1 MSTLQVYLLVTMV
14 VQCTTPNSNFPQLPS
29 PEANCRNVSD
39 VPEVKSKNVSG
50 YAVLYDYLTGTGIHN
65 FSEHVTIGFLGAYR
79 QAQVVLGALPL
90 AVDAV
95 NDDKDLLPGR
105 RLSYVAADIGTNPP
119 ALGLARGK
127 SSLAAHAIRMMT
139 EMRDNGTIAFIGPD
153 DTCSSEALVAA
164 AWNLPMISY
173 RCSDTR
179 VSDKRIFFTFAR
191 TLPPSSKVS
200 KSVVALLIAFEWHRF
215 VVVSGAHPSS
225 GSEVQEAIEELSII
239 HGLTVTDTKQY
250 SDYIPEYIEQME
262 NIVADTYQKTR
273 VYVFVGEHIALIDFI
288 KCLQKRKLLDTGDY
302 VVISVDDEIYDPNR
316 KIKIIRRDY
325 LDPFLRESWGNMS
338 DVMGFRSV
346 LKLTPSHPRN
356 PNYKYICEKI
366 KASAAKPPF
375 CVPYHH
381 KIFDSISV
389 PIQAAYLYDA
399 VMIYARALTEVF
411 QNNEDPRNGTAILH
425 RIINRTYHSIQGYDV
440 FIDGNGD
447 AEGNFTVVALLDDME
462 MNGTL
467 RMSMQPVGYFQ
478 YKLNGSDISTALPE
492 FKYLDLDRPIQ
503 WVGGRMPRAEPK
515 CGFSGE
521 KCIYEIDWKLVASM
535 ILVSTIVIVGVLFA
549 VKRHLYFRRHYRY
562 EQKLAC
568 LLWKIDMR
576 DVTIIPTE
584 TAEVSTRNRNMIRVC
599 RHSIF
604 HAPTSSIVDTSE
616 QSPKRAYTTIG
627 LYKGNIVAIKNLH
640 KRHVDLT
647 RSIRKELKQI
657 REVRHENLIPFI
669 GASVDHGNVAILTA
683 YSARGSLE
691 DVLANQDLN
700 LDNMFVSSLVS
711 DIVKGMIYLHD
722 SEIISHG
729 NLKSS
734 NCLIDSR
741 WVLQIS
747 DFGLHEFKANQDY
760 PDWERKEL
768 RRLLWRAPE
777 LLRDPSPPGR
787 GTQKGDVYSFAIVLY
802 EIIGRQG
809 PWGKIDMEPHE
820 IIRGVKKEN
829 QESPLRPPLENLGA
843 ADYIIKCMKACW
855 HEEPEQRPDIRYVR
869 VRLKEMQAGLKPNIF
884 DNMLAI
890 MEKYAYNLEG
900 LVQERTN
907 QLTEEKKKTDALLH
921 RMLPNLHG
929 PGSRSVADALKKGEK
944 VEAESFE
951 CVSIYFSDIVG
962 FTELSAVSTPLQVI
976 DLLNDLY
983 TCFDSIISHY
993 DVYKVETIGDAYMV
1007 VSGLPIRNG
1016 DRHAGEIASMAL
1028 HLLSKIKKFEIKHR
1042 QGGGHVVAGVVGL
1055 KMPRYCLFGDT
1066 VNTASRMESYGD
1078 AFKIHISHAT
1088 YMLLQRLGGYTCE
1101 ERGIIH
1107 IKGKGEM
1114 HTYWLVGEDPAHRL
1128 ARIREEIVGSSL
1140 FSSVSSERL
1149 SSKTPDLLRRTG
1161 VSLDSEQHSLY
1172 EHCPSAHH
1180 SQSMC
1185 PVLQLHQRAR
1195 RAFYPCSSQDTVDGS
1210 YNMLC
1215 PEMYKYHHS
1224 RLDYGCAHRNPRS
1237 APAITFTENNE
1248 HFT

>member
-1 MSTLQVYLLVTMV
+1 MLFFIYFFYWTSVCFALDQ
-14 VQCTTPNSNFPQLPS
+14 TTCSNSSNSSQDY
-29 PEANCRNVSD
+29 E
-39 VPEVKSKNVSG
+39 
-50 YAVLYDYLTGTGIHN
+50 VLYSYLTGTGAHN
-65 FSEHVTIGFLGAYR
+65 FSESVTIGFLGAYG

-90 AVDAV
+90 AVEAV
-95 NDDKDLLPGR
+95 NEDADLLPGR
-105 RLSYVAADIGTNPP
+105 RLNYVAADIGTNPP
-119 ALGLARGK
+119 ASGLSRSK
-127 SSLAAHAIRMMT
+127 SSLAAQAIRVMT

-173 RCSDTR
+173 KCSDTR
-179 VSDKRIFFTFAR
+179 VSDKKVFFTFAR

-200 KSVVALLIAFEWHRF
+200 KSVVALLRAFQWHRF
-215 VVVSGAHPSS
+215 VVVSGTHPASAT
-225 GSEVQEAIEELSII
+225 EVQEAIEELSII
-239 HGLTVTDTKQY
+239 HGLTVTDIKQY
-250 SDYIPEYIEQME
+250 SDYIPHYIEQMD
-262 NIVADTYQKTR
+262 NIVADTYMKTR

-288 KCLQKRKLLDTGDY
+288 KCLQRRKLLDTGDY

-316 KIKIIRRDY
+316 RIKIMRRDY
-325 LDPFLRESWGNMS
+325 LDPFLNETWGNVS

-356 PNYKYICEKI
+356 PKYKYVCEKI
-366 KASAAKPPF
+366 KASSAKPPF

-399 VMIYARALTEVF
+399 VMIFARALTEVF
-411 QNNEDPRNGTAILH
+411 QNNEDPRNGTAVLR
-425 RIINRTYHSIQGYDV
+425 RIVNRSYHSIQGYDV

-447 AEGNFTVVALLDDME
+447 AEGNFTVVALLDDQE

-478 YKLNGSDISTALPE
+478 YKSNGSNVPSALPVRE
-492 FKYLDLDRPIQ
+492 FRYLDVDRPIQ
-503 WVGGRMPRAEPK
+503 WVGGKLPRAEPL
-515 CGFSGE
+515 CGFNGE
-521 KCIYEIDWKLVASM
+521 KCIYKIDWRFLASVSLM
-535 ILVSTIVIVGVLFA
+535 SLIILIGILFC
-549 VKRHLYFRRHYRY
+549 VKHYRY
-562 EQKLAC
+562 EHKLAC

-584 TAEVSTRNRNMIRVC
+584 TTELSNKSMIQVC
-599 RHSIF
+599 RHSVF
-604 HAPTSSIVDTSE
+604 QAPSSSIAELAES
-616 QSPKRAYTTIG
+616 SPKRAYTDIG
-627 LYKGNIVAIKNLH
+627 LYKGNIVAIKYLK
-640 KRHVDLT
+640 KRSVDLT

-691 DVLANQDLN
+691 DVLANEDLH
-700 LDNMFVSSLVS
+700 LDNMFVSSLVT
-711 DIVKGMIYLHD
+711 DILKGMIYLHD
-722 SEIISHG
+722 SDIISHG
-729 NLKSS
+729 NLRSS

-741 WVLQIS
+741 WVLQIT
-747 DFGLHEFKANQDY
+747 DFGLHEFKACPEGAETQSKNLK
-760 PDWERKEL
+760 RS
-768 RRLLWRAPE
+768 LWRAPE
-777 LLRDPSPPGR
+777 LLRDPSPPPR
-787 GTQKGDVYSFAIVLY
+787 GTQKGDVYSFGIVLY
-802 EIIGRQG
+802 EIIGRRG
-809 PWGKIDMEPHE
+809 PWGDTNVEPSE
-820 IIRGVKKEN
+820 IVRQVIEVKET
-829 QESPLRPPLENLGA
+829 PFRPPLENLGA

-855 HEEPEQRPDIRYVR
+855 HEEPDQRPDIRFVR

-907 QLTEEKKKTDALLH
+907 QLTEEKKKTEALLH
-921 RMLPNLHG
+921 RMLPK
-929 PGSRSVADALKKGEK
+929 SVAEALKRGDR
-944 VEAESFE
+944 VEAESFD
-951 CVSIYFSDIVG
+951 CVTIYFSDIVG

-1028 HLLSKIKKFEIKHR
+1028 HLLSNIRKFEIKHR
-1042 QGGGHVVAGVVGL
+1042 RGEVLQLRIGIHSGHCVAGVVGL

-1066 VNTASRMESYGD
+1066 VNTASRMESSGE

-1088 YMLLQRLGGYTCE
+1088 YNLLQNLGGYRCE
-1101 ERGIIH
+1101 ERGVIP

-1114 HTYWLVGEDPAHRL
+1114 RTYWLVGEDPAQRL

-1140 FSSVSSERL
+1140 FNSSDRL
-1149 SSKTPDLLRRTG
+1149 SETPDLLRRPG
-1161 VSLDSEQHSLY
+1161 ANFLIDGEQFPPPS
-1172 EHCPSAHH
+1172 CPL
-1180 SQSMC
+1180 
-1185 PVLQLHQRAR
+1185 LQLHQRAR
-1195 RAFYPCSSQDTVDGS
+1195 MAYSMHYSQENLTAGNLERHLFQSQCCSS
-1210 YNMLC
+1210 
-1215 PEMYKYHHS
+1215 
-1224 RLDYGCAHRNPRS
+1224 RNPRS
-1237 APAITFTENNE
+1237 APAITFTDFNYRYM
-1248 HFT
+1248 

>member
-1 MSTLQVYLLVTMV
+1 MELSTKLPINLLLIIILQN
-14 VQCTTPNSNFPQLPS
+14 TTRTNAGSNGSSLT
-29 PEANCRNVSD
+29 
-39 VPEVKSKNVSG
+39 PEVSCKTESDKPEEKPKNTSD
-50 YAVLYDYLTGTGIHN
+50 YTVLYDYLTGTGVHN

-95 NDDKDLLPGR
+95 NEDKELLPGR
-105 RLSYVAADIGTNPP
+105 HLSYVAADIGTNPP
-119 ALGLARGK
+119 ALGVARSK
-127 SSLAAHAIRMMT
+127 SSLAAHAIRVMT

-200 KSVVALLIAFEWHRF
+200 KSVVALLRAFQWHRF
-215 VVVSGAHPSS
+215 VVVSGSHPAS

-316 KIKIIRRDY
+316 RIKIIRRDY
-325 LDPFLRESWGNMS
+325 LDPFLRESWGNGS

-366 KASAAKPPF
+366 KASSAKPPF

-411 QNNEDPRNGTAILH
+411 QNNEDPRNGTAILR
-425 RIINRTYHSIQGYDV
+425 RIINRSYHSIQGYDV

-447 AEGNFTVVALLDDME
+447 AEGNFTVVALLDDKE

-478 YKLNGSDISTALPE
+478 YQSNGSNKSSALPE

-503 WVGGRMPRAEPK
+503 WVGGRLPRAEPK

-535 ILVSTIVIVGVLFA
+535 ILVSTIVAVGVLFA
-549 VKRHLYFRRHYRY
+549 LKHYRY

-599 RHSIF
+599 RHSVF

-627 LYKGNIVAIKNLH
+627 LYKGNIVAIKYLH

-669 GASVDHGNVAILTA
+669 GASVDHAHVAILTA

-711 DIVKGMIYLHD
+711 DILKGMIYLHD

-729 NLKSS
+729 NLRSS

-747 DFGLHEFKANQDY
+747 DFGLHEFKANQDD
-760 PDWERKEL
+760 PEWKTKEL

-777 LLRDPSPPGR
+777 LLRDSSPPSR

-802 EIIGRQG
+802 EIIGRHG
-809 PWGKIDMEPHE
+809 PWGKINMEPHE

-829 QESPLRPPLENLGA
+829 QEIPLRPPLENLGA
-843 ADYIIKCMKACW
+843 ADYIIRCMKACW
-855 HEEPEQRPDIRYVR
+855 QEEAEQRPDIRYVR

-921 RMLPNLHG
+921 RMLPK
-929 PGSRSVADALKKGEK
+929 SVADSLKKGEK

-951 CVSIYFSDIVG
+951 CVTIYFSDIVG

-1042 QGGGHVVAGVVGL
+1042 QGEVLQLRIGIHSGHVVAGVVGL

-1066 VNTASRMESYGD
+1066 VNTASRMESYGE
-1078 AFKIHISHAT
+1078 AFRVHISHAT

-1114 HTYWLVGEDPAHRL
+1114 HTYWLVGEDPGHRL

-1140 FSSVSSERL
+1140 FSSVSSERI
-1149 SSKTPDLLRRTG
+1149 SKTPDLLRRTG
-1161 VSLDSEQHSLY
+1161 VSLEDEPSLY
-1172 EHCPSAHH
+1172 EHCPSSH
-1180 SQSMC
+1180 SQSVC

-1195 RAFYPCSSQDTVDGS
+1195 RAFYPCNSQDTVDGS

-1215 PEMYKYHHS
+1215 PEMYKYHLS
-1224 RLDYGCAHRNPRS
+1224 RLDYACSHRNPRS

-1248 HFT
+1248 NFM

>member
-1 MSTLQVYLLVTMV
+1 M
-14 VQCTTPNSNFPQLPS
+14 
-29 PEANCRNVSD
+29 D
-39 VPEVKSKNVSG
+39 
-50 YAVLYDYLTGTGIHN
+50 
-65 FSEHVTIGFLGAYR
+65 
-79 QAQVVLGALPL
+79 
-90 AVDAV
+90 
-95 NDDKDLLPGR
+95 
-105 RLSYVAADIGTNPP
+105 
-119 ALGLARGK
+119 
-127 SSLAAHAIRMMT
+127 
-139 EMRDNGTIAFIGPD
+139 
-153 DTCSSEALVAA
+153 
-164 AWNLPMISY
+164 
-173 RCSDTR
+173 
-179 VSDKRIFFTFAR
+179 
-191 TLPPSSKVS
+191 
-200 KSVVALLIAFEWHRF
+200 
-215 VVVSGAHPSS
+215 
-225 GSEVQEAIEELSII
+225 
-239 HGLTVTDTKQY
+239 
-250 SDYIPEYIEQME
+250 

-288 KCLQKRKLLDTGDY
+288 KCLQRRRLLDTGDY

-316 KIKIIRRDY
+316 RIKIIRRDY
-325 LDPFLRESWGNMS
+325 LDPFLRETWGNVS

-411 QNNEDPRNGTAILH
+411 ENNEDPRNGTAILQ
-425 RIINRTYHSIQGYDV
+425 RIINRSYHSIQGYDV

-447 AEGNFTVVALLDDME
+447 AEGNFTVVALLDDKE

-478 YKLNGSDISTALPE
+478 YQSNGSNKGSALPE

-503 WVGGRMPRAEPK
+503 WVGGKLPRAEPQ
-515 CGFSGE
+515 CGFHGE

-535 ILVSTIVIVGVLFA
+535 ILVSTIVVVAVLFA
-549 VKRHLYFRRHYRY
+549 LKHYRY

-568 LLWKIDMR
+568 LLWKIDMK

-584 TAEVSTRNRNMIRVC
+584 TTDNEIPSRNKNMIRVC
-599 RHSIF
+599 RHSVF
-604 HAPTSSIVDTSE
+604 HAPTSSSIVDISE

-627 LYKGNIVAIKNLH
+627 LYKGNIVAIKYLH

-669 GASVDHGNVAILTA
+669 GASVDHGNVAVLTA
-683 YSARGSLE
+683 YSARGSLQ
-691 DVLANQDLN
+691 DVLANKDLN
-700 LDNMFVSSLVS
+700 LDNMFVSSLVT
-711 DIVKGMIYLHD
+711 DILKGMIYLHD

-729 NLKSS
+729 NLRSS

-747 DFGLHEFKANQDY
+747 GFGLHEFKANEDD
-760 PDWERKEL
+760 PEWETKEI
-768 RRLLWRAPE
+768 RRQLWRAPE
-777 LLRDPSPPGR
+777 LLRDPNPPAR

-802 EIIGRQG
+802 EIIGRAG
-809 PWGKIDMEPHE
+809 CWGKINMDPED

-829 QESPLRPPLENLGA
+829 QEAPLRPPLENLGA
-843 ADYIIKCMKACW
+843 ADYIIKCIKACW

-921 RMLPNLHG
+921 RMLPK
-929 PGSRSVADALKKGEK
+929 SVADALKKGEK

-951 CVSIYFSDIVG
+951 CVTIYFSDIVG

-1016 DRHAGEIASMAL
+1016 ARHAGEIASLAL

-1042 QGGGHVVAGVVGL
+1042 QGEVLQLRIGIHSGHVVAGVVGL

-1066 VNTASRMESYGD
+1066 VNTASRMESSGE
-1078 AFKIHISHAT
+1078 AF
-1088 YMLLQRLGGYTCE
+1088 
-1101 ERGIIH
+1101 
-1107 IKGKGEM
+1107 KGKGEM
-1114 HTYWLVGEDPAHRL
+1114 RTYWLVGEDPAQRL

-1149 SSKTPDLLRRTG
+1149 SSKTPDLLRRAG
-1161 VSLDSEQHSLY
+1161 VNLDDESYLY
-1172 EHCPSAHH
+1172 EICQSSH
-1180 SQSMC
+1180 SQSSC
-1185 PVLQLHQRAR
+1185 PIYQLHQRAR
-1195 RAFYPCSSQDTVDGS
+1195 RAFYPCNSQDTVDGS
-1210 YNMLC
+1210 YGMLC
-1215 PEMYKYHHS
+1215 PEIYKHHLS
-1224 RLDYGCAHRNPRS
+1224 RLNYSCSRRNPSS
-1237 APAITFTENNE
+1237 APAITFTETSGN
-1248 HFT
+1248 FL

>member
-1 MSTLQVYLLVTMV
+1 
-14 VQCTTPNSNFPQLPS
+14 
-29 PEANCRNVSD
+29 
-39 VPEVKSKNVSG
+39 
-50 YAVLYDYLTGTGIHN
+50 
-65 FSEHVTIGFLGAYR
+65 
-79 QAQVVLGALPL
+79 
-90 AVDAV
+90 
-95 NDDKDLLPGR
+95 
-105 RLSYVAADIGTNPP
+105 
-119 ALGLARGK
+119 
-127 SSLAAHAIRMMT
+127 
-139 EMRDNGTIAFIGPD
+139 
-153 DTCSSEALVAA
+153 
-164 AWNLPMISY
+164 
-173 RCSDTR
+173 
-179 VSDKRIFFTFAR
+179 
-191 TLPPSSKVS
+191 
-200 KSVVALLIAFEWHRF
+200 
-215 VVVSGAHPSS
+215 
-225 GSEVQEAIEELSII
+225 
-239 HGLTVTDTKQY
+239 
-250 SDYIPEYIEQME
+250 
-262 NIVADTYQKTR
+262 
-273 VYVFVGEHIALIDFI
+273 YVFVGEHIALIDFI
-288 KCLQKRKLLDTGDY
+288 KCLQRRRLLDTGDY

-316 KIKIIRRDY
+316 RIKIIRRDY
-325 LDPFLRESWGNMS
+325 LDPFLRESWGNVS

-366 KASAAKPPF
+366 KASSAKPPF

-425 RIINRTYHSIQGYDV
+425 RIVNRSYHSIQGYDV

-447 AEGNFTVVALLDDME
+447 AEGNFTVVALLDDKE

-478 YKLNGSDISTALPE
+478 YQSNGSNKGSALPE

-503 WVGGRMPRAEPK
+503 WVGGKLPRAEPK
-515 CGFSGE
+515 CGFHGE
-521 KCIYEIDWKLVASM
+521 KMHLRSGLETPGQYGL
-535 ILVSTIVIVGVLFA
+535 GVHSCHSGSFVRSKDDA
-549 VKRHLYFRRHYRY
+549 CMKIFIFRHYRY

-568 LLWKIDMR
+568 LLWKIDMK
-576 DVTIIPTE
+576 DITIIPTE
-584 TAEVSTRNRNMIRVC
+584 NSDNEVSSRSKNMIRVC
-599 RHSIF
+599 RHSVF
-604 HAPTSSIVDTSE
+604 HAPTSSIVDVSE

-627 LYKGNIVAIKNLH
+627 LYKGNIVAIKYLH
-640 KRHVDLT
+640 KRSVDLT

-683 YSARGSLE
+683 YSARGSLQ
-691 DVLANQDLN
+691 DVLANKDLN
-700 LDNMFVSSLVS
+700 LDNMFVSSLVT
-711 DIVKGMIYLHD
+711 DILKGMIYLHD
-722 SEIISHG
+722 SDIISHG
-729 NLKSS
+729 NLKSN

-747 DFGLHEFKANQDY
+747 GFGLHEFKGKQTTQ
-760 PDWERKEL
+760 P
-768 RRLLWRAPE
+768 RRTGLGSQGDTSTAVEGPRVAKGSL
-777 LLRDPSPPGR
+777 PPPR
-787 GTQKGDVYSFAIVLY
+787 GTQKGDVYSFAVVLY
-802 EIIGRQG
+802 EIIGREG
-809 PWGKIDMEPHE
+809 PWGKLDMEPIE
-820 IIRGVKKEN
+820 IIREVKRQN
-829 QESPLRPPLENLGA
+829 QETPFRPPLENLGA
-843 ADYIIKCMKACW
+843 ADYIIRCMKACW

-921 RMLPNLHG
+921 RMLPK
-929 PGSRSVADALKKGEK
+929 SVADALKKGEK
-944 VEAESFE
+944 VEAESFQ
-951 CVSIYFSDIVG
+951 CVTIYFSDIVG

-1042 QGGGHVVAGVVGL
+1042 QGEVLQLRIGIHSGHVVAGVVGL

-1066 VNTASRMESYGD
+1066 VNTASRMESAGQ

-1101 ERGIIH
+1101 ERGLVP

-1114 HTYWLVGEDPAHRL
+1114 ETYWLVGEDPAQRL

-1140 FSSVSSERL
+1140 FSSLSSERL

-1161 VSLDSEQHSLY
+1161 VNLEDEPHLY
-1172 EHCPSAHH
+1172 EICQSSH
-1180 SQSMC
+1180 SQSSC
-1185 PVLQLHQRAR
+1185 PIFQLHQRAR
-1195 RAFYPCSSQDTVDGS
+1195 RAFYPCNSQDTVDGS
-1210 YNMLC
+1210 YGMLC
-1215 PEMYKYHHS
+1215 PEIYKHHLT
-1224 RLDYGCAHRNPRS
+1224 RLNYNCSKRNPRS
-1237 APAITFTENNE
+1237 APAITFTETNE
-1248 HFT
+1248 NFM

>member
-1 MSTLQVYLLVTMV
+1 
-14 VQCTTPNSNFPQLPS
+14 
-29 PEANCRNVSD
+29 
-39 VPEVKSKNVSG
+39 
-50 YAVLYDYLTGTGIHN
+50 
-65 FSEHVTIGFLGAYR
+65 
-79 QAQVVLGALPL
+79 
-90 AVDAV
+90 
-95 NDDKDLLPGR
+95 
-105 RLSYVAADIGTNPP
+105 
-119 ALGLARGK
+119 
-127 SSLAAHAIRMMT
+127 
-139 EMRDNGTIAFIGPD
+139 
-153 DTCSSEALVAA
+153 
-164 AWNLPMISY
+164 
-173 RCSDTR
+173 
-179 VSDKRIFFTFAR
+179 
-191 TLPPSSKVS
+191 
-200 KSVVALLIAFEWHRF
+200 
-215 VVVSGAHPSS
+215 
-225 GSEVQEAIEELSII
+225 
-239 HGLTVTDTKQY
+239 
-250 SDYIPEYIEQME
+250 
-262 NIVADTYQKTR
+262 

-288 KCLQKRKLLDTGDY
+288 KCLQRRKLLESGDY

-316 KIKIIRRDY
+316 RIKLIRRDY
-325 LDPFLRESWGNMS
+325 LDPFLRESWGNAS
-338 DVMGFRSV
+338 DLMGFRSV

-366 KASAAKPPF
+366 KTTSAKPPF

-411 QNNEDPRNGTAILH
+411 QNNEDPRNGTAILD
-425 RIINRTYHSIQGYDV
+425 RIVNRSYHSIQGYDV

-447 AEGNFTVVALLDDME
+447 AEGNFTVVALLDDKE

-478 YKLNGSDISTALPE
+478 YNSNGSIKATALPE
-492 FKYLDLDRPIQ
+492 FRYFNSARPIQ
-503 WVGGRMPRAEPK
+503 WVGGKRPRAEPK
-515 CGFSGE
+515 CGFYGQ
-521 KCIYEIDWKLVASM
+521 KCIYKVDWKIVASM
-535 ILVSTIVIVGVLFA
+535 ILVSTIVIVGILFA
-549 VKRHLYFRRHYRY
+549 VKHYRY

-568 LLWKIDMR
+568 LLWKIDMK
-576 DVTIIPTE
+576 DVIIIPTE
-584 TAEVSTRNRNMIRVC
+584 TTELSNENKNMIRVC
-599 RHSIF
+599 RHSVF
-604 HAPTSSIVDTSE
+604 HAPTSSIVDVSE

-627 LYKGNIVAIKNLH
+627 LYKGNIVAIKYLH
-640 KRHVDLT
+640 KRSVDLT

-691 DVLANQDLN
+691 DVLKNKDLN
-700 LDNMFVSSLVS
+700 LDNMFVSSLVT
-711 DIVKGMIYLHD
+711 DILKGMIYLHD

-729 NLKSS
+729 NLRSS

-747 DFGLHEFKANQDY
+747 DFGLHEFKTNQDD
-760 PDWERKEL
+760 PDWKAKETK
-768 RRLLWRAPE
+768 RLVYRAPE
-777 LLRDPSPPGR
+777 LLRDPSPPAR
-787 GTQKGDVYSFAIVLY
+787 GTQKGDVYSFAVVLY
-802 EIIGRQG
+802 EIIGKEG
-809 PWGKIDMEPHE
+809 PWGNINMEPSE
-820 IIRGVKKEN
+820 IIRGVKKLN
-829 QESPLRPPLENLGA
+829 QECPLRPPLENFGA
-843 ADYIIKCMKACW
+843 AEYIMKCMKACW
-855 HEEPEQRPDIRYVR
+855 HEEPELRPDIRYVR

-921 RMLPNLHG
+921 RMLPK
-929 PGSRSVADALKKGEK
+929 SVADSLKKGEK

-951 CVSIYFSDIVG
+951 CVTIYFSDIVG

-1007 VSGLPIRNG
+1007 VSGLPIKNG

-1042 QGGGHVVAGVVGL
+1042 QGEVLQLRIGIHSGHVVAGVVGL

-1066 VNTASRMESYGD
+1066 VNTASRMESSGD
-1078 AFKIHISHAT
+1078 AFRIHISHAT

-1101 ERGIIH
+1101 ERGLIP

-1114 HTYWLVGEDPAHRL
+1114 RTYWLAGDDPAQRM
-1128 ARIREEIVGSSL
+1128 ARIREELVGSNL
-1140 FSSVSSERL
+1140 FNSISSERL
-1149 SSKTPDLLRRTG
+1149 SNRTPDLLQRTG
-1161 VSLDSEQHSLY
+1161 VNLERDTQLY
-1172 EHCPSAHH
+1172 DHCHTCN
-1180 SQSMC
+1180 SQSSC

-1195 RAFYPCSSQDTVDGS
+1195 RAFNPMQSQETIDGS
-1210 YNMLC
+1210 FDMLC
-1215 PEMYKYHHS
+1215 PEMYRYHLT
-1224 RLDYGCAHRNPRS
+1224 RLNYRSSYRNPRS
-1237 APAITFTENNE
+1237 APAITFTSGNE
-1248 HFT
+1248 HI